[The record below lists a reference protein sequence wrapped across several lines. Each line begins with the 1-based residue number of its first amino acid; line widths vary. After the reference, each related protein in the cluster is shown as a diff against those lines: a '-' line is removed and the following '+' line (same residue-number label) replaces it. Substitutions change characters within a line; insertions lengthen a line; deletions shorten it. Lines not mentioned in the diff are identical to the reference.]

1 MNVFLLPD
9 LLYIAVVPIQ
19 LESQRLAV
27 FEQEDQCLDSSDRSP
42 EESEHSCG
50 EDEEASLELDQVHQE
65 AIDQQPA
72 R

>member
-50 EDEEASLELDQVHQE
+50 EDEEASLE
-65 AIDQQPA
+65 
-72 R
+72 